1 MVNQMM
7 EPFDFQLIMFQK
19 GAEELEKKI
28 ANLTSN
34 LIQIKT
40 AAIGIWT
47 AIIGWSFSIKL
58 YPVILVSYIVIIS
71 FWFLEAL
78 YWRVQF
84 FCMKKAS
91 ILTEYL
97 NNQELLNNS
106 FESQSIP
113 DGLVY
118 PLYPS
123 RGETQIPIVKALFAP
138 SIYIFYGLLLVTTT
152 VILMITIS
160 IR

>member
-1 MVNQMM
+1 M

-47 AIIGWSFSIKL
+47 AIIGWSFPIKS
-58 YPVILVSYIVIIS
+58 YQVMLVSYIVIIS

-78 YWRVQF
+78 YWKIQH
-84 FCMKKAS
+84 FCIKKAS
-91 ILTEYL
+91 ILTQYL
-97 NNQELLNNS
+97 NNQELLKDS
-106 FESQSIP
+106 FKSKSIP
-113 DGLVY
+113 DGLIY

-123 RGETQIPIVKALFAP
+123 RGEMQIPIFKALFAP

-152 VILMITIS
+152 VILIITIS
-160 IR
+160 MS